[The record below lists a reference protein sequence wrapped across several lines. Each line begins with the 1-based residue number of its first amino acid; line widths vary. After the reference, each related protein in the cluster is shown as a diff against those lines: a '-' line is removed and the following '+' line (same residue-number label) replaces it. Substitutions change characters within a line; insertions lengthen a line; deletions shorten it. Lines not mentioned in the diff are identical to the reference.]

1 MGYMSKNLFS
11 LILSDLKAALDR
23 DPAARNYL
31 EIFFTYSGFHA
42 IFGYRLSH
50 ILWNSKLKFLA
61 RFLSNIVRVITAI
74 EIHPSVK
81 IGKGF
86 FIDHGAGLVIGE
98 TSKIGKNVTIYQQ
111 ATLGGISPSIDSAS
125 QRNLKRHP
133 TVGDNV
139 IIGSGAQILGP
150 IYIGN
155 DSRIGANAVVLRD
168 VPDNMTYV
176 GVPARKLESS
186 MNTDSFKAY
195 GISKGKIDDPNK
207 KSISVLYKEMHTLN
221 EKISSIESLI
231 STFTSKKH
239 EFDLKLKKIKTTKQ
253 KDKGIK

>member
-31 EIFFTYSGFHA
+31 EIFFTYSGFYA
-42 IFGYRLSH
+42 VFGYRLSH

-98 TSKIGKNVTIYQQ
+98 TSQLGDNITMYQQ
-111 ATLGGISPSIDSAS
+111 VTLGGISPSLESKT
-125 QRNLKRHP
+125 QRNVKRHP
-133 TVGDNV
+133 TLSDGV
-139 IIGSGAQILGP
+139 IVGSGAQILGP
-150 IYIGN
+150 INIGLN
-155 DSRIGANAVVLRD
+155 SRIGANAVVLKD
-168 VPDNMTYV
+168 VPPNQTFI
-176 GVPARKLESS
+176 GIPARKVR
-186 MNTDSFKAY
+186 NTKEKNNFDAY
-195 GISKGKIDDPNK
+195 GMTEGNIDDPNK
-207 KSISVLYKEMHTLN
+207 KSIVGLLN
-221 EKISSIESLI
+221 EIYSL
-231 STFTSKKH
+231 TSKLEKLEKKQH
-239 EFDLKLKKIKTTKQ
+239 ELKIKDKPIKTIMTSNL
-253 KDKGIK
+253 KDNKNHTEK

>member
-1 MGYMSKNLFS
+1 MGNMSKNFFS

-98 TSKIGKNVTIYQQ
+98 TSQLGNNITMYQQ
-111 ATLGGISPSIDSAS
+111 VTLGGISPSLESKT
-125 QRNLKRHP
+125 QRNVKRHP
-133 TVGDNV
+133 TLSDGV
-139 IIGSGAQILGP
+139 IVGSGAQILGP
-150 IYIGN
+150 INIGLN
-155 DSRIGANAVVLRD
+155 SRIGANAVVLKD
-168 VPDNMTYV
+168 VPPNQTFI
-176 GVPARKLESS
+176 GIPARKVR
-186 MNTDSFKAY
+186 NTKEKNNFDAY
-195 GISKGKIDDPNK
+195 GMTEGNIDDPNK
-207 KSISVLYKEMHTLN
+207 KSIVGLLN
-221 EKISSIESLI
+221 EIYSL
-231 STFTSKKH
+231 TSKLEKLEKKLH
-239 EFDLKLKKIKTTKQ
+239 ELKIKDKPIKTIMTSNL
-253 KDKGIK
+253 KDNKNHREK